1 MDRKAD
7 SVFMRQ
13 FAGVIA
19 GFVVLTIAL
28 IFLARYIQPESE
40 FDANPSQGVLAEKRI
55 APVGSVRFGDEG
67 AAALAEAQAAT
78 ADAVPAGELVID
90 GSAVYDGLCKTC
102 HAAGVAGAP
111 IPGSDLWAARLAERG
126 VDGMVQNAINGL
138 NAMPAR
144 GGNPSLTDA
153 QIQAAVEFMLQ

>member
-7 SVFMRQ
+7 SAFMRK

-28 IFLARYIQPESE
+28 IFVARYLQPESE
-40 FDANPSQGVLAEKRI
+40 FDANPSQGVFAAKRI
-55 APVGSVRFGDEG
+55 APEGSVRYGYEA
-67 AAALAEAQAAT
+67 AAALAEEQAAT
-78 ADAVPAGELVID
+78 AEAVPAGEVAAD
-90 GSAVYDGLCKTC
+90 GAAVYDGLCKAC
-102 HAAGVAGAP
+102 HAAGVAQAP
-111 IPGSDLWAARLAERG
+111 IPGSEQMAAREAERG
-126 VDGMVQNAINGL
+126 LDGMVENVLNGL
-138 NAMPAR
+138 NAMPPR

>member
-40 FDANPSQGVLAEKRI
+40 FDANPSQGVLTEKRI
-55 APVGSVRFGDEG
+55 APVGSVRYGDAG
-67 AAALAEAQAAT
+67 AAALAETQAAT
-78 ADAVPAGELVID
+78 ADAIPAGELVID
-90 GSAVYDGLCKTC
+90 GPAVYDGLCKTC
-102 HAAGVAGAP
+102 HATGVAGAP
-111 IPGSDLWAARLAERG
+111 MLGSDQLAARFAERG
-126 VDGMVQNAINGL
+126 VDGLVQNAINGL